1 MRHLVATLLLTSLL
15 GAPAALADTPAGA
28 MELNYQ
34 SRVAL
39 AHDWATA
46 FKTLGQTF
54 VEVRVWQPEKIRSQ
68 SSPGTRPPELVIYY
82 ENVTR
87 ISDVG
92 GLVLLE
98 YKLASGKAARA
109 VVPAER
115 IVGIFQGE

>member
-1 MRHLVATLLLTSLL
+1 MRYLVAILLLSALA
-15 GAPAALADTPAGA
+15 APAVQADAGP
-28 MELNYQ
+28 METSYQ
-34 SRVAL
+34 NRAAL

-46 FKTLGQTF
+46 FKTIGQKF
-54 VEVRVWQPEKIRSQ
+54 VEVRVWQPEKLHPQ
-68 SSPGTRPPELVIYY
+68 PQGVKPQELIYYY

-87 ISDVG
+87 VADIG

-98 YKLASGKAARA
+98 YQLSSGKPARA